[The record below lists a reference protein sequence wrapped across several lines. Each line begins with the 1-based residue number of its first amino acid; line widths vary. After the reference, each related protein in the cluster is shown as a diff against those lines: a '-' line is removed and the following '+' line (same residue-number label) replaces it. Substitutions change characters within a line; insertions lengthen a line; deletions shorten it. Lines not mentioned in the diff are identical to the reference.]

1 MEDKHFNELFQS
13 GRKSYEIAKLLLK
26 HVFVDWTY
34 KMESEDTITETTLSS
49 NSNLSVRR
57 FLVTDFYKLLYKKK
71 ERCIDELSDFTKN
84 NDYHYKMQQKIKVI
98 SEILLLL
105 DSKEFHDDI
114 IYYMTLLSPSL

>member
-13 GRKSYEIAKLLLK
+13 GRKSYEIAKLLLE

-34 KMESEDTITETTLSS
+34 KMESNDAITETTFTSK
-49 NSNLSVRR
+49 SNLSVRR
-57 FLVTDFYKLLYKKK
+57 FLVTDFYQSLYKRQ
-71 ERCIDELSDFTKN
+71 ERCIVELSDFTKN
-84 NDYHYKMQQKIKVI
+84 NDYHYKLQQKIKVI
-98 SEILLLL
+98 SEFLLLL